1 MPTNFSQERLRV
13 RPSSKEES
21 VVQKAKEQ
29 FERTL
34 VLARGQLV
42 GSVAALEHPRSSEAL
57 NYGEVFL
64 RDNVPVM
71 MYLLLQGRFEI
82 VRHFL
87 EVCLDL
93 QSSTYQTRGVFPTSF
108 TEQNGNLIADY
119 GQRSIGRITSVDAS
133 LWWPILCW
141 LYVRRSQD
149 RDFGASQKV
158 QRGAQLLLDL
168 VLHPSFEG
176 TPVLFVP
183 DCAFMIDRP
192 MDVWGAPLEVEVLLY
207 GCLKSCCHLMEL
219 AQRDRSSRL
228 LEQRLDL
235 TRQWIH
241 NLRSFLL
248 KHYWV
253 TSKTMQVLR
262 RRPTEQYGDQQHQ
275 NEFNVQPQVIPDW
288 LQDWLENRG
297 GYLIGNM
304 RTGRPD
310 FRFYS
315 LGNSLACLFG
325 LLTAPQQR
333 ALFRLVLHNRSD
345 LIAQMPM
352 RICHPPMEAAEWSN
366 KTGSDPKNWPW
377 SYHNGGHW
385 PSLLWYLGG
394 AILLHEQLH
403 PQADVLLMGQT
414 KAMLEEC
421 YWSQLNQL
429 PRQQWAEYF
438 DGPTGTWVGQQA
450 RTYQTWTIV
459 GFLLLHHL
467 LRMNP
472 GDVTALH
479 IDGPTTAR

>member
-1 MPTNFSQERLRV
+1 LPTNFSQERLRV

-219 AQRDRSSRL
+219 AQQDRSSRL
-228 LEQRLDL
+228 LEQRLVL

-352 RICHPPMEAAEWSN
+352 RICHPPMEATEWSN

-467 LRMNP
+467 LRVNP

>member
-1 MPTNFSQERLRV
+1 VAKQFSQHRLRV
-13 RPSSKEES
+13 RPSSREEA
-21 VVQKAKEQ
+21 VVASAREH

-34 VLARGQLV
+34 VKVQGELV
-42 GSVAALEHPRSSEAL
+42 GSVAALEHPHHREVA

-71 MYLLLQGRFEI
+71 LYLLLQGRFGI

-87 EVCLDL
+87 SVCLDL
-93 QSSTYQTRGVFPTSF
+93 QSSTYKTRGVFPTSF
-108 TEQNGNLIADY
+108 VEQNGEVIADY

-133 LWWPILCW
+133 LWWPVLCW
-141 LYVRRSQD
+141 LYVRHS
-149 RDFGASQKV
+149 RDTEFGTSQKV
-158 QRGAQLLLDL
+158 QRGVQLLLDL
-168 VLHPSFEG
+168 VLHPTFDG

-207 GCLKSCCHLMEL
+207 GSLRSCCHLMEL
-219 AQRDRSSRL
+219 AQRNSISRL
-228 LEQRLDL
+228 LDQRLML
-235 TRQWIH
+235 TRQWLH
-241 NLRSFLL
+241 DLRSFLL

-253 TSKTMQVLR
+253 TSKTVQVLR
-262 RRPTEQYGDQQHQ
+262 RRPTEQYGDQQHE
-275 NEFNVQPQVIPDW
+275 NEFNVQPQVIPPW
-288 LQDWLENRG
+288 LQDWLEDRG

-315 LGNSLACLFG
+315 LGNSLASLFG

-333 ALFRLVLHNRSD
+333 ALFRLVLHNRD
-345 LIAQMPM
+345 HLMAQMPI
-352 RICHPPMEAAEWSN
+352 RICHPPLTAEDWAT

-385 PSLLWYLGG
+385 PSLLWYLGA

-403 PQADVLLMGQT
+403 PEADVLLMGQMRG
-414 KAMLEEC
+414 MLEEC

-429 PRQQWAEYF
+429 PRQRWAEYF

-467 LRMNP
+467 LRVKP
-472 GDVTALH
+472 EDVALMD
-479 IDGPTTAR
+479 IERS

>member
-1 MPTNFSQERLRV
+1 LSNNFSQERLRV

-21 VVQKAKEQ
+21 VVQKAKQQ

-34 VLARGQLV
+34 VLARGRLV
-42 GSVAALEHPRSSEAL
+42 GSVAALEHPRSNQAL

-71 MYLLLQGRFEI
+71 MYLLLQGRFDI

-93 QSSTYQTRGVFPTSF
+93 QSSSYQTRGVFPTSF

-141 LYVRRSQD
+141 LYIRRSQD

-158 QRGAQLLLDL
+158 QRGVQLLLDL

-207 GCLKSCCHLMEL
+207 GSLKSCSHLMEL
-219 AQRDRSSRL
+219 AQQDRSSRL

-253 TSKTMQVLR
+253 NSKTMQVLR

-352 RICHPPMEAAEWSN
+352 RICHPPMEATEWSN
-366 KTGSDPKNWPW
+366 KTGADPKNWPW

-394 AILLHEQLH
+394 AILLHEKLY
-403 PQADVLLMGQT
+403 PKADVLLMVQT

-421 YWSQLNQL
+421 YWSQFNQL
-429 PRQQWAEYF
+429 PKQQWAEYF

-467 LRMNP
+467 LRVNP
-472 GDVTALH
+472 GDVSALH
-479 IDGPTTAR
+479 IDGPQ

>member
-1 MPTNFSQERLRV
+1 MAKQFSQERLRV
-13 RPSSKEES
+13 RPSSREEG
-21 VVQKAKEQ
+21 VVLRAQEH

-34 VLARGQLV
+34 VQAAGQLV
-42 GSVAALEHPRSSEAL
+42 GSVAALEHPRSSDAA

-71 MYLLLQGRFEI
+71 VYLLLQKRYEV

-87 EVCLDL
+87 TVCLDL

-108 TEQNGNLIADY
+108 VEQNGLLIADY

-133 LWWPILCW
+133 LWWPVLCW
-141 LYVRRSQD
+141 MYVRRSGDQA
-149 RDFGASQKV
+149 FGASQKV
-158 QRGAQLLLDL
+158 QRGVQLLLDL
-168 VLHPSFEG
+168 VLHPTFEG

-207 GCLKSCCHLMEL
+207 GCLRSCCQLMEL
-219 AQRDRSSRL
+219 ARRDNMSRL
-228 LEQRLDL
+228 LDQRLVL
-235 TRQWIH
+235 TRQWLH
-241 NLRSFLL
+241 DLRSFLL

-262 RRPTEQYGDQQHQ
+262 RRPTEQYGEHQHE
-275 NEFNVQPQVIPDW
+275 NEFNVQPQVIPPW

-315 LGNSLACLFG
+315 LGNALACLFG

-333 ALFRLVLHNRSD
+333 ALFRLVLHNRQH
-345 LIAQMPM
+345 LMAQMPM
-352 RICHPPMEAAEWSN
+352 RICHPPLDREEWAN

-385 PSLLWYLGG
+385 PSLLWYLG
-394 AILLHEQLH
+394 AAVLLHEQRH
-403 PQADVLLMGQT
+403 PEADVLLMSQT
-414 KAMLEEC
+414 RTMVEEC

-467 LRMNP
+467 LRINQ
-472 GDVTALH
+472 GDVAML
-479 IDGPTTAR
+479 DLEA